1 MEELYKLKDLLCDEL
16 EEYGRKGELSAG
28 SLEIIDKLSHA
39 LKSIT
44 TVIAMKEAEDDYSS
58 EYERG
63 SSRNGGGNSSY
74 RRGGSSYARN
84 QRRDGMGRY
93 SRRGYSR
100 EDGYSMAVDDMA
112 ERLHELMSD
121 APNDEI
127 RQEIKRLM
135 NKVEKM

>member
-44 TVIAMKEAEDDYSS
+44 TVIAMKEADDDYSNMYPYDGS
-58 EYERG
+58 YRPMNRG
-63 SSRNGGGNSSY
+63 NSY
-74 RRGGSSYARN
+74 RRSYARN
-84 QRRDGMGRY
+84 QKRDSMGRY

-100 EDGYSMAVDDMA
+100 EDGYSGAVDDMVDK
-112 ERLHELMSD
+112 LHELMVD
-121 APNDEI
+121 APNEEI
-127 RQEIKRLM
+127 KSEIKRLVS
-135 NKVEKM
+135 KVENM